1 MDRKLSRL
9 PVRAKPPCGGGE
21 GEMLDAERV
30 QTEIQRVIND
40 DPTISEA
47 RHIIVSVERKG
58 FFRKEVV
65 VLKGNVHSESDRQK
79 AEKIAALHAA
89 GREVVDDIA
98 VVH

>member
-1 MDRKLSRL
+1 M
-9 PVRAKPPCGGGE
+9 
-21 GEMLDAERV
+21 MDAERV

-47 RHIIVSVERKG
+47 KHIIVTVERRG
-58 FFRKEVV
+58 LLRKEIV
-65 VLKGNVHSESDRQK
+65 VLKGRVHADIERTK
-79 AEKIAALHAA
+79 AEKIASLHAG

>member
-1 MDRKLSRL
+1 M
-9 PVRAKPPCGGGE
+9 
-21 GEMLDAERV
+21 MDAERV

-47 RHIIVSVERKG
+47 KHIIVTVERRG
-58 FFRKEVV
+58 LLRKEIV
-65 VLKGNVHSESDRQK
+65 VLKGRVHADIERSK
-79 AEKIAALHAA
+79 AEKIAALHAG